1 MRVFLPFA
9 NTHEKEHGIYERE
22 AFKFQADRSGLI
34 ENWVT
39 ALVLLLATPRQGISL
54 SAGPRLWGRRFG
66 HNAKADVHDAPG
78 LPLRMSHPLGKP
90 LLLSLSGHPL
100 GQAVLLLLFTTAAL
114 PLSCTVY
121 WFFGGT
127 SSVNRYSGLI
137 NKRLRPKKASVW
149 LNLARFINR
158 SGNSRTI
165 ENMHLSPTFD
175 GFRMS

>member
-1 MRVFLPFA
+1 MRF
-9 NTHEKEHGIYERE
+9 TKGKRY
-22 AFKFQADRSGLI
+22 FQVYRSGLI

-39 ALVLLLATPRQGISL
+39 ALVLLCSNARQGIIL

-78 LPLRMSHPLGKP
+78 LPLRMGHPLGKP

-100 GQAVLLLLFTTAAL
+100 GQAVLLLPFTTAAL

-121 WFFGGT
+121 WLFGST
-127 SSVNRYSGLI
+127 SSENRNSGLI

-149 LNLARFINR
+149 LNLARFINK
-158 SGNSRTI
+158 SGNSGTI
-165 ENMHLSPTFD
+165 ENMHLSATFD
-175 GFRMS
+175 GFPMS